1 MAIVYSHTRLDNNTI
16 FYIGIGN
23 EYKRAYSKHSRNSYW
38 NNIVSKTDYKVTI
51 LFENLTWEEACK
63 KEVELISL
71 YGRKDLKKG
80 LLANLT
86 DGGDGVKGHSQETID
101 KITKVH
107 KGRIH
112 SEEEKLKRINSRKG
126 YVCSE
131 ETKKKMS
138 DSAKGRKFTDEHIK
152 NLSLSHKNKHSD
164 NSIITLD
171 LNTGIFFNSLR
182 NACESLNLKYKNEYA
197 RMKRGN
203 NNRFILI

>member
-1 MAIVYSHTRLDNNTI
+1 MAIVYSHTRLDNNTV

-38 NNIVSKTDYKVTI
+38 NNIVSKTDYKVNI
-51 LFENLTWEEACK
+51 LFENLTWDEACK

-86 DGGDGVKGHSQETID
+86 DGGDGVKGHSQKTID

-107 KGRIH
+107 KGRIQ
-112 SEEEKLKRINSRKG
+112 SKEEILKRVNSRKG
-126 YVCSE
+126 YVHSD
-131 ETKKKMS
+131 ETKNKMS
-138 DSAKGRKFTDEHIK
+138 SSAKGRLFTEEHLE
-152 NLSLSHKNKHSD
+152 NLSLSHMGQKAW

-171 LNTGIFFNSLR
+171 LFTGIYFDSLR
-182 NACESLNLKYKNEYA
+182 EACDSLNLKYKNEYA
-197 RMKRGN
+197 RIKRGN

>member
-1 MAIVYSHTRLDNNTI
+1 MAIVYSHTRLDNDTI

-51 LFENLTWEEACK
+51 LFENLTWAEACK

-86 DGGDGVKGHSQETID
+86 DGGDGVKGHSKETID
-101 KITKVH
+101 KITKFH

-164 NSIITLD
+164 NGIITLD
-171 LNTGIFFNSLR
+171 LNTGVFFNSLR

>member
-1 MAIVYSHTRLDNNTI
+1 MAIVYSHTRLDNDTI

-38 NNIVSKTDYKVTI
+38 NNIVSKTDYKVNI
-51 LFENLTWEEACK
+51 LFENLTWDEACK

-107 KGRIH
+107 KGRIQ
-112 SEEEKLKRINSRKG
+112 SEKEILKRVNSRKG
-126 YVCSE
+126 YFHSA

-138 DSAKGRKFTDEHIK
+138 SSAKGRIFTEEHRK
-152 NLSLSHKNKHSD
+152 NLSLSQKGKE
-164 NSIITLD
+164 NSNGIITLD
-171 LNTGIFFNSLR
+171 LYTGVFFNSLK
-182 NACESLNLKYKNEYA
+182 NACESLNLKYKTEHI

>member
-1 MAIVYSHTRLDNNTI
+1 MAIVYSHTRLDNNTV

-38 NNIVSKTDYKVTI
+38 NNIVSKTDYKVNI
-51 LFENLTWEEACK
+51 LFENLTWDEACK

-86 DGGDGVKGHSQETID
+86 DGGDGVKGHSQKTID
-101 KITKVH
+101 KIIKVH
-107 KGRIH
+107 KGRIQ
-112 SEEEKLKRINSRKG
+112 SKEEILKRVNSRKG
-126 YVCSE
+126 YVHSD
-131 ETKKKMS
+131 ETKNKMS
-138 DSAKGRKFTDEHIK
+138 SSAKGRLFTEEHLE
-152 NLSLSHKNKHSD
+152 NLSLSHMGQKAW

-171 LNTGIFFNSLR
+171 LFTGIYFDSLR
-182 NACESLNLKYKNEYA
+182 EACDLLNLKYKNEYA
-197 RMKRGN
+197 RIKRGN

>member
-38 NNIVSKTDYKVTI
+38 NNIVFKTDYKVTI

-126 YVCSE
+126 YVCSI

-138 DSAKGRKFTDEHIK
+138 DSAKGKKFSDEHIK
-152 NLSLSHKNKHSD
+152 NLSLSHKNKHSA

-171 LNTGIFFNSLR
+171 LNTGIFFNSLL

>member
-1 MAIVYSHTRLDNNTI
+1 MAIVYSHTRLDNDTV

-23 EYKRAYSKHSRNSYW
+23 EYKRACSKHSRNSYW
-38 NNIVSKTDYKVTI
+38 NNIVSKADYKVNI
-51 LFENLTWEEACK
+51 LFENLTWDEACK

-107 KGRIH
+107 KGRIQ
-112 SEEEKLKRINSRKG
+112 SEEEILKRVNSRKG
-126 YVCSE
+126 YFHSA
-131 ETKKKMS
+131 ETKNKMS
-138 DSAKGRKFTDEHIK
+138 SSAKGKLFTEEHLE
-152 NLSLSHKNKHSD
+152 NLSLSHMGQKAW

-171 LNTGIFFNSLR
+171 LFTGIYFDSLR
-182 NACESLNLKYKNEYA
+182 EACDSLNLKYKNEYA
-197 RMKRGN
+197 RIKRGN

>member
-38 NNIVSKTDYKVTI
+38 NNIVSKTDYKIDI

-107 KGRIH
+107 KGRIQ
-112 SEEEKLKRINSRKG
+112 SEEEILKRVNSRKG
-126 YVCSE
+126 YVHSE
-131 ETKKKMS
+131 QTKKKMS
-138 DSAKGRKFTDEHIK
+138 SSAKGRLFTEEHLE
-152 NLSLSHKNKHSD
+152 NLSLAHKGKESSNG
-164 NSIITLD
+164 IVTLD
-171 LNTGIFFNSLR
+171 LYTGIFFNSLK
-182 NACESLNLKYKNEYA
+182 NACESLNLKYKTEHI

>member
-1 MAIVYSHTRLDNNTI
+1 MAIVYSHTRLDNDTI

-38 NNIVSKTDYKVTI
+38 NNIVSKADYKVNI
-51 LFENLTWEEACK
+51 LFENLTWDEACK

-107 KGRIH
+107 KGRIQ
-112 SEEEKLKRINSRKG
+112 SEKEILKRVNSRKG
-126 YVCSE
+126 YFHSA

-138 DSAKGRKFTDEHIK
+138 SSAKGRIFTEEHRK
-152 NLSLSHKNKHSD
+152 NLSLSQKGKE
-164 NSIITLD
+164 NSNGIITLD
-171 LNTGIFFNSLR
+171 LYTGVFFNSLK
-182 NACESLNLKYKNEYA
+182 NACESLNLKYKTEHI

>member
-38 NNIVSKTDYKVTI
+38 NNIVSKTDYKVNI
-51 LFENLTWEEACK
+51 LFENLTWDEACK

-80 LLANLT
+80 LLVNLT

-107 KGRIH
+107 IGRIH
-112 SEEEKLKRINSRKG
+112 SESEILNRVNSRKG
-126 YVCSE
+126 YIHSD
-131 ETKKKMS
+131 ETKNKMS
-138 DSAKGRKFTDEHIK
+138 ISAKGRVFTEEHKK
-152 NLSLSHKNKHSD
+152 NLSLSHKGKESF

-171 LNTGIFFNSLR
+171 LQTGIFFNSLK
-182 NACESLNLKYKNEYA
+182 NACESLNLKYKTEHI